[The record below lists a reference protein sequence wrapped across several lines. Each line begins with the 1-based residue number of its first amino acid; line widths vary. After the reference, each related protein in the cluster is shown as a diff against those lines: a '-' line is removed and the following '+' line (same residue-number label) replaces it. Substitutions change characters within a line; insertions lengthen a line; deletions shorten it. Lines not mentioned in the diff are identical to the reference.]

1 MITFK
6 GDNMDKLELRI
17 IKSIQRL
24 ANDNKEVDTKLVYQ
38 NVFEESNSYNET
50 EFLMILEQLK
60 NKNRILVNDNKIS
73 IRESDLLVVYHE
85 YQDLNDLK
93 SEGLNF
99 NELEADIGHGCGMP
113 TMGLEFIKFTF
124 GTATALLL
132 LGTTISEIRDS
143 IEQLKW
149 VKNIFK
155 EKFGINQRIIYYGD
169 DILNIIATNKIIE
182 GYKSINITSL
192 KLIDK
197 LKVNLSA
204 GLGLYSR
211 DHYGF
216 SEESLEGRPDTL
228 NYLVFQLE
236 SDDLNNLF
244 DIIRIEIRSTGE
256 IMSYNVIKSDI

>member
-113 TMGLEFIKFTF
+113 TMGLEFIKFTV

-132 LGTTISEIRDS
+132 LGTTI
-143 IEQLKW
+143 
-149 VKNIFK
+149 
-155 EKFGINQRIIYYGD
+155 
-169 DILNIIATNKIIE
+169 
-182 GYKSINITSL
+182 
-192 KLIDK
+192 
-197 LKVNLSA
+197 
-204 GLGLYSR
+204 
-211 DHYGF
+211 
-216 SEESLEGRPDTL
+216 
-228 NYLVFQLE
+228 
-236 SDDLNNLF
+236 
-244 DIIRIEIRSTGE
+244 
-256 IMSYNVIKSDI
+256 